1 MPKAAKRGTDTRT
14 KPEEREGIM
23 NNVKI
28 ANKATIAG
36 AEMYEFNGMAVTKAV
51 YEMLTAM
58 QRQRDEAEQ
67 LKVALEHKANRL
79 EQELTSKRNRGS
91 NEPQPYANTYAVLDK
106 ALDEETDENG
116 KTKRSGRL
124 VHDAFQKVIM
134 LLLGKKTVYKWYD
147 IIPTG
152 DLEAAFMKDL
162 GYMIDPDSPVRK
174 QPETDND
181 DQTGDE

>member
-1 MPKAAKRGTDTRT
+1 MSNA
-14 KPEEREGIM
+14 
-23 NNVKI
+23 KI
-28 ANKATIAG
+28 ASKATIATAG
-36 AEMYEFNGMAVTKAV
+36 AEAELYEFNGMQVTKDV

-58 QRQRDEAEQ
+58 QKQRDEAEQ
-67 LKVALEHKANRL
+67 LKVALEVKTARL
-79 EQELTSKRNRGS
+79 EQELISKRSRS
-91 NEPQPYANTYAVLDK
+91 SSEPQPYANTYAVLDK
-106 ALDEETDENG
+106 ALDEEADEHG

-147 IIPTG
+147 VIPTG

-174 QPETDND
+174 QPEAETVE
-181 DQTGDE
+181 QAGGEEA